1 MNFSKNSSVHLPFF
15 IAKRYL
21 FSKKSHN
28 VINIISIISA
38 TGICIGSMALIVILS
53 VYNGFDSIIKSFY
66 EKHQPDFV
74 ITAAKGKSFSA
85 GEKEI
90 LQLLESDEFRYKAQV
105 VEEYVFLSYGER
117 EAIATITGVDSLY
130 GAESGVDEELTEGD
144 FSLMRGEIPHAV
156 VGAELAAQLR
166 LRTRFL
172 ESLELYFPDTESGG
186 MALNTATLYP
196 SGIISMDKEFD
207 QGGLFVPISIAR
219 SLLGYAPSEVN
230 SIELY
235 LNNPQDAKKAE
246 KELDYLLG
254 PADLSELAA
263 AHGGYVLKNRYEQN
277 ETLYKMM
284 RSERF
289 AVFLIL
295 FFVIIIISVNIF
307 GSLSML
313 MLDKRDDMQTYRAMG
328 ASPSMV
334 SRIFVLQGWLISLIG
349 AAVGIAAGLLLCY
362 LQKELGIISLPGNYI
377 INQYPVEVHLSDV
390 LITFFGIAV
399 VGYLIAVLP
408 VRRSKE
414 IF

>member
-1 MNFSKNSSVHLPFF
+1 MHLPFF
-15 IAKRYL
+15 IARRYL

-28 VINIISIISA
+28 VINVISIISA
-38 TGICIGSMALIVILS
+38 AGICIGSMALIVILS

-85 GEKEI
+85 GEREI
-90 LQLLESDEFRYKAQV
+90 LQLLDSDEFRYKAQV

-117 EAIATITGVDSLY
+117 ESVATIVGVDSLY
-130 GAESGVDEELTEGD
+130 GAESGVGEELSEGE
-144 FSLMRGEIPHAV
+144 FVLMRGDIPHAV
-156 VGAELAAQLR
+156 VGAELAARLR
-166 LRTRFL
+166 LRTRFV
-172 ESLELYFPDTESGG
+172 ESIELYFPDTKSGG
-186 MALNTATLYP
+186 MALNNETLYP
-196 SGIISMDKEFD
+196 SGIISLDKEFD
-207 QGGLFVPISIAR
+207 GGGLFVPLAVAR
-219 SLLGYAPSEVN
+219 KLLGYAPSEVN

-235 LNNPQDAKKAE
+235 LDNPQEAKKVE
-246 KELDYLLG
+246 KELARLLES
-254 PADLSELAA
+254 ADLSEKAA

-313 MLDKRDDMQTYRAMG
+313 ILDKRDDIQTYKALG

-334 SRIFVLQGWLISLIG
+334 SRIFVLQGWLVSLIG
-349 AAVGIAAGLLLCY
+349 AIAGIAAGLLLCY
-362 LQKELGIISLPGNYI
+362 LQKEFGIISLPGNYI
-377 INQYPVEVHLSDV
+377 ISQYPVEVHVSDV
-390 LITFFGIAV
+390 LITFAGIAV
-399 VGYLIAVLP
+399 VGYLIAILP
-408 VRRSKE
+408 VRRSRGN
-414 IF
+414 F

>member
-1 MNFSKNSSVHLPFF
+1 MHLPFF

-38 TGICIGSMALIVILS
+38 IGICIGSMALIVILS

-74 ITAAKGKSFSA
+74 VTAARGKSFSTD
-85 GEKEI
+85 ERQI
-90 LQLLESDEFRYKAQV
+90 LHLFETDDFRYVAPV
-105 VEEYVFLSYGER
+105 VEEYIFLSYGDR
-117 EAIATITGVDSLY
+117 ESIATIVGVDSIY
-130 GAESGVDEELTEGD
+130 GAESGVDEELAEGD

-156 VGAELAAQLR
+156 VGVELAAQLR

-207 QGGLFVPISIAR
+207 QNGLFVPISIAR

-230 SIELY
+230 SLELY
-235 LNNPQDAKKAE
+235 LKDPGDANRVE
-246 KELDYLLG
+246 KELAELLER
-254 PADLSELAA
+254 ADM
-263 AHGGYVLKNRYEQN
+263 HGGYVVKNRYEQN

-313 MLDKRDDMQTYRAMG
+313 IIDKRSDMETYRAIG
-328 ASPSMV
+328 ASRKLV

-349 AAVGIAAGLLLCY
+349 AAVGIIIGLLLCY
-362 LQKELGIISLPGNYI
+362 LQKEYGLISLPGNYI
-377 INQYPVEVHLSDV
+377 INQYPVEVRFTDV
-390 LITFFGIAV
+390 IITFTGIAII
-399 VGYLIAVLP
+399 GYLIAILP
-408 VRRSKE
+408 VSRKE
-414 IF
+414 